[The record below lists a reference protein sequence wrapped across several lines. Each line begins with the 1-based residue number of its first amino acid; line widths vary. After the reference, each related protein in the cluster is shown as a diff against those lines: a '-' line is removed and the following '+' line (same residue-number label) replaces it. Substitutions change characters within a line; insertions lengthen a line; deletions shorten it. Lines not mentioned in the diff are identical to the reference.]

1 LSCHLT
7 PMSFTQKL
15 VQTISEVSFA
25 DCSATVV
32 GCGYMGKEYLKALQ
46 TLNLKVSSIRV
57 CSRRI
62 VDTETIPGRPIV
74 SSSGYQNFRQKPA
87 PQELAIIAI
96 PTKDL
101 LPAARHLRELGFK
114 RFLIEKPLALSSQEI
129 QEFQKEFTGGDTEV
143 MCAYN
148 RVAYP
153 SFLEAKNLAEQEG
166 GITSCYYTMTE
177 IIGKDWTERF
187 PREELAHWGIANSL
201 HVASMAHGLIGLP
214 KSWTNFQEGNAYTW
228 HPTGSIF
235 VGSGI
240 SQQNIPFAYHA
251 DWTST
256 GRWSVEFHT
265 RRASYLLCPLEK
277 LFRRTSFKEAW
288 IEVPLHTYSD
298 KIKVGIVEEVAA
310 MLSPQIKSLV
320 SLYSLEDTYLLTQFG
335 EEVFGYAS

>member
-1 LSCHLT
+1 
-7 PMSFTQKL
+7 MSFTQKL
-15 VQTISEVSFA
+15 TQTISQTSFA
-25 DCSATVV
+25 DCSATVI
-32 GCGYMGKEYLKALQ
+32 GRGYMGKEYLKALQ
-46 TLNLKVSSIRV
+46 VLKVPSIRS
-57 CSRRI
+57 CSR
-62 VDTETIPGRPIV
+62 TEPIIDKDTIPGRIII
-74 SSSGYQNFRQKPA
+74 SSYQIFKQKPA
-87 PQELAIIAI
+87 PQELAIIAT

-101 LPAARHLRELGFK
+101 IPAVKHLRELGFK

-129 QEFQKEFTGGDTEV
+129 QGFQKEFTGEETEV
-143 MCAYN
+143 VCAYN

-177 IIGKDWTERF
+177 IVGKDWTERF
-187 PREELAHWGIANSL
+187 SKEELARWGIANSL

-214 KSWTNFQEGNAYTW
+214 KSWTSFQEGKAYPW

-240 SQQNIPFAYHA
+240 SQQDIPFAYHA

-288 IEVPLHTYSD
+288 TEVPLSMTSD
-298 KIKVGIVEEVAA
+298 KVKVGILEEVAA
-310 MLSPQIKSLV
+310 MLSPVVEPLV
-320 SLYSLEDTYLLTQFG
+320 PLYSLKDTDLLTQFG
-335 EEVFGYAS
+335 EEVFGYEK